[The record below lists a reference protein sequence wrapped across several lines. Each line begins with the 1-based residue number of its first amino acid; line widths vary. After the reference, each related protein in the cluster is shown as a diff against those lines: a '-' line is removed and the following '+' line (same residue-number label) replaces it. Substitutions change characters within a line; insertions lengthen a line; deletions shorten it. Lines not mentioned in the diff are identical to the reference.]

1 MSTLNSGQL
10 ELRSA
15 LEMAMGAH
23 RAGNFAQAEGFYRQI
38 LSQQPNQPDALHG
51 LSLIGLAAGDPMGAL
66 QFAERAAALVP
77 NAAQPTLT
85 LGRIYRTLGWQDEAV
100 AVLKKAVQRFPA
112 GTGELHMFLGQAQL
126 DARDA
131 EGALATFGIATAMR
145 PDDIAAAAAR
155 AIALHR
161 LGRSQEAIDI
171 ARAAMKAST
180 QPGQPEP
187 LPLAVAFLGAAS
199 ETGVEAEA
207 IEIVERACS
216 QEPLPHPALA
226 EFALKNAAR
235 LLEKQGDIERA
246 WAMIDRANK
255 TRPVQWD
262 AAQTEKAIG
271 DKIAAYAP
279 ERLPGI
285 AKTKVSA
292 EQLVF
297 VVGMPRSGT
306 TLVEQ
311 IIHAH
316 PKAKGCG
323 ELADI
328 WWRTVQLQTM
338 LGDRSFGPNFVD
350 KLTPRTLEISA
361 NEHMRRMRKRA
372 AGAERIVDKMP
383 SNYFNLGLIWQLFP
397 SARVIH
403 CTRDP
408 LDTCFS
414 IYATPFSADFP
425 QRRDSQALAH
435 EYGQYR
441 RLMDG
446 WSHMF
451 DGRLIEVNYEALV
464 HNQEAESRKIMEFL
478 ELPWDDAC
486 LRYWEA
492 ARIVRTAS
500 EEQVRKP
507 IYTSSIGRA
516 KAFEAH
522 LGSLIE
528 GLRPWTSAN

>member
-1 MSTLNSGQL
+1 
-10 ELRSA
+10 
-15 LEMAMGAH
+15 MGAH
-23 RAGNFAQAEGFYRQI
+23 RAGNIAQAEGMYRQI
-38 LSQQPNQPDALHG
+38 IAQQPNQPDAQHG
-51 LSLIGLAAGDPMGAL
+51 LSLIGLAAGDPLGAL
-66 QFAERAAALVP
+66 QFAERAAALAP
-77 NAAQPTLT
+77 NAAQPVLT

-100 AVLKKAVQRFPA
+100 AVLKKAAQRFPA
-112 GTGELHMFLGQAQL
+112 GTGEVHMFLGQAQL

-131 EGALATFGIATAMR
+131 EGALATFAVAMALR
-145 PDDIAAAAAR
+145 PGDVAASAAH

-161 LGRSQEAIDI
+161 LGRSGEAID
-171 ARAAMKAST
+171 AVRSAMKDRAVDADA
-180 QPGQPEP
+180 
-187 LPLAVAFLGAAS
+187 LPLVVAFLGAA
-199 ETGVEAEA
+199 TGAGVESEA
-207 IEIVERACS
+207 IEMVERACS
-216 QEPLPHPALA
+216 KEPVAHPGLA
-226 EFALKNAAR
+226 EFALKNAAA
-235 LLEKQGDIERA
+235 LLERQGDYERA
-246 WAMIDRANK
+246 WTLIERGNRL
-255 TRPVQWD
+255 RPAQWD
-262 AAQTEKAIG
+262 GAQKEKAIA
-271 DKIAAYAP
+271 DKLAAYAP
-279 ERLPGI
+279 ERLPGL
-285 AKTKVSA
+285 ARTKVSA
-292 EQLVF
+292 DQLVF

-338 LGDRSFGPNFVD
+338 VRDRGFGPNFVD
-350 KLTPRTLEISA
+350 KLTPRSLEMSA
-361 NEHMRRMRKRA
+361 SDHLRRLRKRA
-372 AGAERIVDKMP
+372 PHAERIVDKMP
-383 SNYFNLGLIWQLFP
+383 SNYLNLGLIWQMFP
-397 SARVIH
+397 QARVIH

-414 IYATPFSADFP
+414 TYATPFSADFA
-425 QRRDSQALAH
+425 QRRELRALAH

-451 DGRLIEVNYEALV
+451 PGRLIEVNYEALV
-464 HNQEAESRKIMEFL
+464 HNQEAQSRRIIDFL

-516 KAFEAH
+516 KHFERH
-522 LGSLIE
+522 LGPLIE
-528 GLRPWTSAN
+528 GLRPWMAS